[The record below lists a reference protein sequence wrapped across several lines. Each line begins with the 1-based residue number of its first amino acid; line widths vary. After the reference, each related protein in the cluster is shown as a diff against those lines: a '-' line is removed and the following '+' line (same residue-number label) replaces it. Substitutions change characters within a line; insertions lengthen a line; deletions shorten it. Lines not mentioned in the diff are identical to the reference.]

1 MKEYLKLTVYLRDNI
16 THLFITTTQSYKIA
30 LQDTLA
36 GWIKTALQ
44 SAGIDMNIF
53 TTHSTR
59 SALTSRGATRIPIY
73 TVLKIGGCRT
83 MRTFAKHNKDN
94 KDNIFEENFAN
105 SVLNQIFF
113 NFLFVSQNFIVT
125 D

>member
-1 MKEYLKLTVYLRDNI
+1 
-16 THLFITTTQSYKIA
+16 
-30 LQDTLA
+30 
-36 GWIKTALQ
+36 
-44 SAGIDMNIF
+44 
-53 TTHSTR
+53 
-59 SALTSRGATRIPIY
+59 
-73 TVLKIGGCRT
+73 

-113 NFLFVSQNFIVT
+113 NFLFVSQNFIVA